1 MTATRRIIVLGSTG
15 SIGTATLEVV
25 QHLAATGGPRYEVA
39 GLAAGGNGAL
49 VAQQAAAFG
58 VRHVAVAN
66 PQAAEA
72 LPAGVERF
80 TGPDAALQLIERIAQ
95 PGDVVMGAMVGAAGL
110 APTLAAIERGCHI
123 ALANK
128 ETLVAAGALVR
139 QALAKH
145 KVELLPV
152 DSEHSAV
159 FQCMRA
165 GAPREVR
172 RVVLT
177 ASGGPFRTWTAER
190 TANATLAE
198 ALKHPTWTMG
208 RKVTIDSAS
217 LMNKALEVIEAH
229 WLFDL
234 PSARIDAIVHPQSVV
249 HSFVEFDDA
258 SVIAQLSPPSMKLPI
273 QYALTWPDRT
283 AGCSPS
289 LDWAALR
296 GLDFEPVD
304 HARFPAIRL
313 AHRVIDAGGTAGA
326 VFNAANE
333 EAVEA
338 FVAGRVRFGRIPGLV
353 TEALDALPPAPVRTL
368 HDVLAAD
375 AAARAFVRERVA
387 EAAGVAQG

>member
-1 MTATRRIIVLGSTG
+1 
-15 SIGTATLEVV
+15 
-25 QHLAATGGPRYEVA
+25 
-39 GLAAGGNGAL
+39 
-49 VAQQAAAFG
+49 
-58 VRHVAVAN
+58 
-66 PQAAEA
+66 
-72 LPAGVERF
+72 
-80 TGPDAALQLIERIAQ
+80 
-95 PGDVVMGAMVGAAGL
+95 
-110 APTLAAIERGCHI
+110 
-123 ALANK
+123 
-128 ETLVAAGALVR
+128 
-139 QALAKH
+139 
-145 KVELLPV
+145 
-152 DSEHSAV
+152 
-159 FQCMRA
+159 
-165 GAPREVR
+165 
-172 RVVLT
+172 
-177 ASGGPFRTWTAER
+177 
-190 TANATLAE
+190 
-198 ALKHPTWTMG
+198 MG